1 MKPNIPQTLQTVM
14 LRNGQGMKNKL
25 QPEPKTKPESK
36 NKTRNK
42 KTKPE
47 STKRKMVAQLMGPN
61 RPQKVWVMMPRELRE
76 LKK

>member
-42 KTKPE
+42 KTVV
-47 STKRKMVAQLMGPN
+47 SQYISFSLFTY
-61 RPQKVWVMMPRELRE
+61 
-76 LKK
+76 